1 MSCRNLILL
10 LLAVLLF
17 SSCEKNEVSKIP
29 QIVFLQL
36 SPSIIKAGRDTA
48 FMQFSV
54 RDGDADLGVTAGA
67 NKYDIYIKDMRFDSA
82 GFVGY
87 LFPGIDPGI
96 LDPTRGIT
104 GTCTFLFTPR
114 LLYIRND
121 SAVHAKFDTT
131 RFEVYIMD
139 RAGNPSN
146 HIVTDP
152 LVMQR

>member
-1 MSCRNLILL
+1 MSCRNLILV

-36 SPSIIKAGRDTA
+36 SPSIIDAGSDTA
-48 FMQFSV
+48 FLQFSV
-54 RDGDADLGVTAGA
+54 RDGDADLGVSPGA
-67 NKYDIYIKDMRFDSA
+67 NKYDIFIKDMRFDSI

-87 LFPGIDPGI
+87 YFPDINPGI

-104 GTCTFLFTPR
+104 GTCTFLFTPQ
-114 LLYIRND
+114 LLYMRPDALHN
-121 SAVHAKFDTT
+121 KFDTA
-131 RFEVYIMD
+131 RFEVYITD
-139 RAGNPSN
+139 RAGNNSN